1 LDRRRLLSYAVYFL
15 PLTAVAVFILVP
27 VLSVISEGMISG
39 SGSLT
44 FRELADIFRD
54 GRSGDILL
62 FTIKQATVSTAATLL
77 MAIPGAYLVTRYS
90 FPGRTALLSLT
101 TVPFILPPLVL
112 AIGFF
117 TLFGTSGHINDLIIH
132 METMTGADLP
142 SLDILYSI
150 EGIVLA
156 HVFLNFPVA
165 LRIIQSRYENLD
177 PDLERASRSLGAG
190 PVPTFLKVTLPQ
202 LKYALIAASSLVF
215 TFCFLS
221 FGVILVVGG
230 GANQTLET
238 EIYRQF
244 SGNLDFSKAGALLFV
259 ETMVVVLTTG
269 LYVWASGRSG
279 EDSGFTSS
287 GYGRIRGTGSRPI
300 LIAFSILYGLLIAM
314 VILGPMISV
323 IWESF
328 TSDGSFSL
336 HWFDQVISRQVDA
349 SMGISPLDAV
359 LNSLIFA
366 FLCSLISVP
375 VSIGV
380 GYLLHKKGG
389 PVKLPLDTLMLMPLG
404 ISAVGLGYG
413 MIKVYSGT
421 STDRTGTWYI
431 IVILLVLLSYPFG
444 ARAIQAGLSTIPDRL
459 RKASRSLGAGPLRTF
474 FSVDLPLL
482 APSIVVAALF
492 SFAIS
497 IGEFG
502 ATLMV
507 SANSSYMTMPVALY
521 RFLGSGKQYGAATAY
536 AAMMI
541 AITFL
546 CFFMIE
552 VSGRRIYRR
561 RSGR

>member
-1 LDRRRLLSYAVYFL
+1 MNRRVLLSYAVYFL

-27 VLSVISEGMISG
+27 ILSVISEGIISG
-39 SGSLT
+39 SGTLS
-44 FRELADIFRD
+44 FQELADVFRD
-54 GRSGDILL
+54 DRSGKILV
-62 FTIKQATVSTAATLL
+62 FTLKQALISTAATLL
-77 MAIPGAYLVTRYS
+77 IALPGAYLVTRYS
-90 FPGRTALLSLT
+90 FPGRSALLSLT

-117 TLFGTSGHINDLIIH
+117 TLFGTSGHINDFIAD
-132 METMTGADLP
+132 METWTGAELP
-142 SLDILYSI
+142 SLDILYSL

-190 PVPTFLKVTLPQ
+190 PSATFIRITLPQ
-202 LKYALIAASSLVF
+202 LKYSLIAAASLVF

-244 SGNLDFSKAGALLFV
+244 SGNLDFSRAGALLLV
-259 ETMVVVLTTG
+259 ETIVVTLTTG

-279 EDSGFTSS
+279 DDSGFGSS
-287 GYGRIRGTGSRPI
+287 GQGRIRKMGRKPI
-300 LIAFSILYGLLIAM
+300 FIAFSLLYAILVAI
-314 VILGPMISV
+314 VIIGPLISV
-323 IWESF
+323 IWESL
-328 TSDGSFSL
+328 TSDGSLSL
-336 HWFDQVISRQVDA
+336 HWFDQVISREVDA

-359 LNSLIFA
+359 LNSLVFA

-380 GYLLHKKGG
+380 GYLLHRKGG
-389 PVKLPLDTLMLMPLG
+389 PVKLPLDTMMLMPLG

-421 STDRTGTWYI
+421 STDPTGTWYV
-431 IVILLVLLSYPFG
+431 IVILHVLLSYPFG
-444 ARAIQAGLSTIPDRL
+444 ARAIHAGLSTIPDQL
-459 RKASRSLGAGPLRTF
+459 RKASRSLGAGPVKTF

-507 SANSSYMTMPVALY
+507 SASSTYMTMPVALY

-536 AAMMI
+536 AAVMI

-561 RSGR
+561 RSLR